1 MNRFLKV
8 SLLIVGVIV
17 IMLGMEVKHR
27 MDIYNQIKQVELKN
41 AHSKEVIEMY
51 EQELISMDPQALTD
65 EGLIK
70 SYTIDSD
77 SLFINPMGGF
87 SIHLIINDDPDTYL
101 RVRLD
106 RRNWERDLEI
116 ASIYYSEKLEKLL
129 EKEGLID
136 DFYR

>member
-1 MNRFLKV
+1 MKTLLK
-8 SLLIVGVIV
+8 LIVFIV
-17 IMLGMEVKHR
+17 GALVLILGMEVKHR

-41 AHSKEVIEMY
+41 AHSKEAVDIY
-51 EQELISMDPQALTD
+51 EQELTSIDPQALTI

-87 SIHLIINDDPDTYL
+87 SIYLIINDDPDTYL

>member
-1 MNRFLKV
+1 MKTLLK
-8 SLLIVGVIV
+8 LIVFIV
-17 IMLGMEVKHR
+17 GALVLMLGMEVKHR
-27 MDIYNQIKQVELKN
+27 MDIYDQVKQVELKN
-41 AHSKEVIEMY
+41 AHSKEAIDIY
-51 EQELISMDPQALTD
+51 EKELTSIDPQALTI

-87 SIHLIINDDPDTYL
+87 SIHLIINNDPDTYL

>member
-1 MNRFLKV
+1 MNRFLKI

-51 EQELISMDPQALTD
+51 EQELTSMDPQALTD
-65 EGLIK
+65 EGLIR

-87 SIHLIINDDPDTYL
+87 SIHLIINDDPDIYL
-101 RVRLD
+101 RVGLGRYD
-106 RRNWERDLEI
+106 MERNLEI
-116 ASIYYSEKLEKLL
+116 DGIYRSEKLEKLL
-129 EKEGLID
+129 KGVE
-136 DFYR
+136 R

>member
-1 MNRFLKV
+1 MNRFLKI

-41 AHSKEVIEMY
+41 AYSKEVIEMY

-65 EGLIK
+65 EGLIR

-87 SIHLIINDDPDTYL
+87 SIHLIINDDPDIYL
-101 RVRLD
+101 RVGLGRYD
-106 RRNWERDLEI
+106 MERNLEI
-116 ASIYYSEKLEKLL
+116 DGIYRSEKLEKLL
-129 EKEGLID
+129 KGVE
-136 DFYR
+136 R

>member
-1 MNRFLKV
+1 MKTLLK
-8 SLLIVGVIV
+8 LIVFIV
-17 IMLGMEVKHR
+17 GALVLILGMEVKHR
-27 MDIYNQIKQVELKN
+27 MDIYDQIKQVELKN

-51 EQELISMDPQALTD
+51 EQELTSMDPQALTI

-101 RVRLD
+101 RVSFGRYD
-106 RRNWERDLEI
+106 WERNLEVS
-116 ASIYYSEKLEKLL
+116 SIYPSEKLEKLL
-129 EKEGLID
+129 KGE
-136 DFYR
+136 

>member
-1 MNRFLKV
+1 MKTLLK
-8 SLLIVGVIV
+8 LIVFIV
-17 IMLGMEVKHR
+17 GALVLILGMEVKHR

-41 AHSKEVIEMY
+41 AHSKEAIDIY
-51 EQELISMDPQALTD
+51 EKELTSIDPQALTI

-101 RVRLD
+101 RVSFGRYD
-106 RRNWERDLEI
+106 WERNLEI
-116 ASIYYSEKLEKLL
+116 DGIYRSEKLEKLL
-129 EKEGLID
+129 KGVEK
-136 DFYR
+136 

>member
-1 MNRFLKV
+1 MNRFLKIN
-8 SLLIVGVIV
+8 LLIVGVIV

-101 RVRLD
+101 RVSFGRYD
-106 RRNWERDLEI
+106 WERNLEVS
-116 ASIYYSEKLEKLL
+116 SIYLSEKLEKLM
-129 EKEGLID
+129 EGK
-136 DFYR
+136 

>member
-1 MNRFLKV
+1 MNRFLKI

-51 EQELISMDPQALTD
+51 EQELTSMDPQALTD

-116 ASIYYSEKLEKLL
+116 ASIYYSEKLEKLM
-129 EKEGLID
+129 EGK
-136 DFYR
+136 

>member
-1 MNRFLKV
+1 MNRFLKI

-101 RVRLD
+101 RVSFGRYD
-106 RRNWERDLEI
+106 WERNLEVS
-116 ASIYYSEKLEKLL
+116 SIYLSEKLEKLM
-129 EKEGLID
+129 EGK
-136 DFYR
+136 

>member
-1 MNRFLKV
+1 MNRFLKI

-41 AHSKEVIEMY
+41 AHSKEAIDIY
-51 EQELISMDPQALTD
+51 EKKLKRLDPQALTD
-65 EGLIK
+65 EGLIR

-87 SIHLIINDDPDTYL
+87 SIHLIINDDPDIYL
-101 RVRLD
+101 RVGLGRYD
-106 RRNWERDLEI
+106 MERNLEI
-116 ASIYYSEKLEKLL
+116 DGIYRSEKLEKLL
-129 EKEGLID
+129 KGVE
-136 DFYR
+136 R

>member
-1 MNRFLKV
+1 MKTLLK
-8 SLLIVGVIV
+8 LIVFIV
-17 IMLGMEVKHR
+17 GALVLMLGMEVKHR
-27 MDIYNQIKQVELKN
+27 MDIYDQVKQVELKN

-51 EQELISMDPQALTD
+51 EQELTSMDPQALTI

-101 RVRLD
+101 RVSFGRYD
-106 RRNWERDLEI
+106 WERNLEVS
-116 ASIYYSEKLEKLL
+116 SIYPSEKLEKLL
-129 EKEGLID
+129 KGE
-136 DFYR
+136 

>member
-1 MNRFLKV
+1 MKTLLK
-8 SLLIVGVIV
+8 LIVFIV
-17 IMLGMEVKHR
+17 GALVLILGMEVKHR

-87 SIHLIINDDPDTYL
+87 SIHLIINNDPDTYL

>member
-1 MNRFLKV
+1 MNRFLKI

-27 MDIYNQIKQVELKN
+27 MDIYSQIKQVELKN
-41 AHSKEVIEMY
+41 AHSKEAVDIY
-51 EQELISMDPQALTD
+51 EQELKWLDPNALTN
-65 EGLIK
+65 EGTIK
-70 SYTIDSD
+70 SYSIDLD
-77 SLFINPMGGF
+77 SITLNPMGGF
-87 SIHLIINDDPDTYL
+87 SIHLIINNDPDTYL

>member
-1 MNRFLKV
+1 MNRFLKI

-27 MDIYNQIKQVELKN
+27 MDMYDQVKQVELKN

-51 EQELISMDPQALTD
+51 EQELTSMDPQALTD
-65 EGLIK
+65 EGLIR

-87 SIHLIINDDPDTYL
+87 SIHLIINDDPDIYL
-101 RVRLD
+101 RVGLGRYD
-106 RRNWERDLEI
+106 MERNLEI
-116 ASIYYSEKLEKLL
+116 DGIYRSEKLEKLL
-129 EKEGLID
+129 KGVERWKHC
-136 DFYR
+136 

>member
-1 MNRFLKV
+1 MKTLLK
-8 SLLIVGVIV
+8 LIVFIV
-17 IMLGMEVKHR
+17 GALVLILGMEVKHR
-27 MDIYNQIKQVELKN
+27 MDIYDQVKQVELKN
-41 AHSKEVIEMY
+41 AHSKEAVDIY
-51 EQELISMDPQALTD
+51 EQELISIDPQALTI

>member
-1 MNRFLKV
+1 MKTLLK
-8 SLLIVGVIV
+8 LIVFIV
-17 IMLGMEVKHR
+17 GALVLMLGMEVKHR
-27 MDIYNQIKQVELKN
+27 MDIYDQIKQVELKN

-51 EQELISMDPQALTD
+51 EQELTSMDPQALTI

-101 RVRLD
+101 RVSFGRYD
-106 RRNWERDLEI
+106 WERNLEVS
-116 ASIYYSEKLEKLL
+116 SIYPSEKLEKLL
-129 EKEGLID
+129 KGE
-136 DFYR
+136 

>member
-1 MNRFLKV
+1 MKTLLK
-8 SLLIVGVIV
+8 LIVFIV
-17 IMLGMEVKHR
+17 GALVLILGMEVKHR

-51 EQELISMDPQALTD
+51 EQELISMDPQALTI

-101 RVRLD
+101 RVSFGRYD
-106 RRNWERDLEI
+106 MERNLEVS
-116 ASIYYSEKLEKLL
+116 SIYLSEKLEKLM
-129 EKEGLID
+129 EGK
-136 DFYR
+136 

>member
-1 MNRFLKV
+1 MKTLLK
-8 SLLIVGVIV
+8 LIVFIV
-17 IMLGMEVKHR
+17 GTLVLMLGMEVKHR
-27 MDIYNQIKQVELKN
+27 MDTYDQIKQVELKN

-87 SIHLIINDDPDTYL
+87 SIHLIINDDPDIYL
-101 RVRLD
+101 RVGLGRYD
-106 RRNWERDLEI
+106 MERNLEI
-116 ASIYYSEKLEKLL
+116 DCIYRSEKLEKLL
-129 EKEGLID
+129 KGVE
-136 DFYR
+136 R

>member
-1 MNRFLKV
+1 MNRFLKI

-27 MDIYNQIKQVELKN
+27 MDIYDQIKQVELKN

-101 RVRLD
+101 RVGLGRYD
-106 RRNWERDLEI
+106 MERNLEVS
-116 ASIYYSEKLEKLL
+116 SIYLSEKLEKLM
-129 EKEGLID
+129 EGK
-136 DFYR
+136 

>member
-1 MNRFLKV
+1 MNRFLKI

-27 MDIYNQIKQVELKN
+27 MDIYDQITQVELKN
-41 AHSKEVIEMY
+41 AHSKEAIDIY
-51 EQELISMDPQALTD
+51 EKKLKRLDPQALTD
-65 EGLIK
+65 EGLIR

-87 SIHLIINDDPDTYL
+87 SIHLIINNDPDTYL

>member
-1 MNRFLKV
+1 MKTLLK
-8 SLLIVGVIV
+8 LIVFIV
-17 IMLGMEVKHR
+17 GALVLILGMEVKHR

-41 AHSKEVIEMY
+41 AHSKEAIDIY
-51 EQELISMDPQALTD
+51 EKELTSIDPQALTI

>member
-1 MNRFLKV
+1 MNRFLKI

-27 MDIYNQIKQVELKN
+27 MDIYDQIKQVELKN
-41 AHSKEVIEMY
+41 AHSKEAIDIY
-51 EQELISMDPQALTD
+51 EKKLKRLDPQALTD
-65 EGLIK
+65 EGLIR

-101 RVRLD
+101 RVSFGRYD
-106 RRNWERDLEI
+106 MERNLEVS
-116 ASIYYSEKLEKLL
+116 SIYLSEKLEKLM
-129 EKEGLID
+129 EGK
-136 DFYR
+136 

>member
-1 MNRFLKV
+1 MNRFLKI

-27 MDIYNQIKQVELKN
+27 MDIYDQIKQEEIKI
-41 AHSKEVIEMY
+41 AQSKEVIEMY

-65 EGLIK
+65 EGLIR

-101 RVRLD
+101 RVRLSRYD
-106 RRNWERDLEI
+106 LEGNLEI
-116 ASIYYSEKLEKLL
+116 ASNYRSEKLEKLL
-129 EKEGLID
+129 KGVE
-136 DFYR
+136 R

>member
-1 MNRFLKV
+1 MNRFLKI

-17 IMLGMEVKHR
+17 IMLGMEVKYR

-101 RVRLD
+101 RVSFGRYD
-106 RRNWERDLEI
+106 WERNLEVS
-116 ASIYYSEKLEKLL
+116 SIYLSEKLEKLM
-129 EKEGLID
+129 EGK
-136 DFYR
+136 